1 MTSSGCIKTRRVNYY
16 TSNNIRVGQVVMD
29 KQSSG
34 GIKYSLC
41 YHSAV
46 RILKSLKIW
55 RPDSTGKQWK
65 GVLNMYS
72 YWRKC
77 ISFLC
82 MQYKLDIFFPSLF
95 FDILKPI
102 YQQKERQLWAPKG
115 VQCCICN
122 RMLSEDFTVLLV
134 TGVSMLMTPGKSAN
148 NHLNMNSLPPKQS
161 TSNQLKS

>member
-115 VQCCICN
+115 VQCCNLQQNAFRRFYCPPCYWGKN
-122 RMLSEDFTVLLV
+122 VDDTWEVSQQSLEHEFTA
-134 TGVSMLMTPGKSAN
+134 T
-148 NHLNMNSLPPKQS
+148 
-161 TSNQLKS
+161 